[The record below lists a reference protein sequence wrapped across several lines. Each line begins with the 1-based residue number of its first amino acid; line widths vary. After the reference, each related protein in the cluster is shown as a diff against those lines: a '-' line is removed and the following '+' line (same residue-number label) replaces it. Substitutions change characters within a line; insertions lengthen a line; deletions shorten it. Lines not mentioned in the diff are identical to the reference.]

1 MKAVHSWTEY
11 QYSFSN
17 ANDNNKMWMRN
28 DEQIYQLSNGMFGAG
43 INGEW
48 FIDSFN
54 SFEEA
59 QSVLIEEQN
68 DNTLQ

>member
-1 MKAVHSWTEY
+1 
-11 QYSFSN
+11 
-17 ANDNNKMWMRN
+17 
-28 DEQIYQLSNGMFGAG
+28 MFAAS

-59 QSVLIEEQN
+59 QSVLAEEQN
-68 DNTLQ
+68 DN